1 MNRRYFTLKEAQ
13 ELVVWL
19 EEMFQALKPLRQKL
33 SSLNDEIQKLETTIT
48 SNGGGGVG
56 EKLADHRSTLK
67 KTTHLIEKNVRLI
80 HDRGILIKSIEDGLV
95 DFPSMREGHEIYL
108 CWRVGEPEIQY
119 WHEVDTGFASRE
131 PL

>member
-13 ELVVWL
+13 GLVVWL
-19 EEMFQALKPLRQKL
+19 EEMFQALKTLRQKL

-48 SNGGGGVG
+48 SNGGGAVG
-56 EKLADHRSTLK
+56 KKLTTHRSTLE
-67 KTTHLIEKNVRLI
+67 KTTHLIEKNIRLI
-80 HDRGILIKSIEDGLV
+80 HDRGILVKSIEDGLV

-119 WHEVDTGFASRE
+119 WHEVDAGFAGRE